1 MTRELLAAFRW
12 RDALDIALVAVVVYR
27 GLLMFQGT
35 RTVQM
40 LAGVGVLAAVWVL
53 ARHLE
58 LWGIT
63 WLLDTFWS
71 FGALALVVVFQPEL
85 RRALGRL
92 GQGRLWLSLTGARW
106 AERAALVDEIVK
118 AARTLAARRI
128 GALVVLERTGGLRA
142 YAELGVPLD
151 ALVSADLLEAVFLPA
166 SPLHDG
172 AVLIQGQRAAAAA
185 CFLPLSRAA
194 PAGRALGTRHRAALG
209 IAEETDA
216 VAVVV
221 SEETGRVAIAVDG
234 DLEYPPDV
242 EALRRRLTELVGAPP
257 AAAPAPARRAV
268 RWRLGA

>member
-1 MTRELLAAFRW
+1 MREILAAFRW
-12 RDALDIALVAVVVYR
+12 RDALDIALVAVIVYR

-40 LAGVGVLAAVWVL
+40 LAGVAVLAAVWVA

-63 WLLDTFWS
+63 WVLDTFWS
-71 FGALALVVVFQPEL
+71 FGALALVILFQPEL
-85 RRALGRL
+85 RRALGGL
-92 GQGRLWLSLTGARW
+92 GQGRLWLSLTGTRW
-106 AERAALVDEIVK
+106 AERAELVDQVVK
-118 AARTLAARRI
+118 AAQTLAARRI
-128 GALVVLERTGGLRA
+128 GALIVLERTGGLRP

-172 AVLIQGQRAAAAA
+172 AVLVQGQRVVAAA
-185 CFLPLSRAA
+185 CFLPLSRTA
-194 PAGRALGTRHRAALG
+194 PASRTLGTRHRAALG

-221 SEETGRVAIAVDG
+221 SEETGRIALAVDG
-234 DLEYPPDV
+234 DLQYPPDV
-242 EALRRRLTELVGAPP
+242 ETLRRRLQELVGGPPAPAAPP
-257 AAAPAPARRAV
+257 APRRARR
-268 RWRLGA
+268 RRGA